1 MSRFQRGDRV
11 VHPKCPDWGV
21 GQVVQGGEP
30 GGKVKALFE
39 RAGVKTVLTDHLEP
53 APPAEPVRKG
63 KPPW

>member
-1 MSRFQRGDRV
+1 V